1 MSAVNLKNAIDQV
14 KNTLGTIFSEK
25 GNIFNSSPPLFGKR
39 DSCWNFLMPS
49 SPTYI
54 FVISGILDEFK
65 PATGRS
71 VYWAVMSE
79 LPGWLYIMD
88 D

>member
-1 MSAVNLKNAIDQV
+1 MLSI
-14 KNTLGTIFSEK
+14 
-25 GNIFNSSPPLFGKR
+25 
-39 DSCWNFLMPS
+39 
-49 SPTYI
+49 PTYI
-54 FVISGILDEFK
+54 FVFSGILDEFK